1 MTEIRSV
8 VSENKTMAIILA
20 IVLFNWVGFALPLP
34 IFTYIFL
41 DPSYGLLPGQT
52 DIASRTALLGGAV
65 AVYPLGQL
73 LGSPLLGRWSDR
85 YGRRR
90 PLLLSLLAMVAA
102 SVILL
107 IGIIHLSVPL
117 LYAGRFLLGLAAGN
131 IAIVQSI
138 AADVSTEKT
147 KVRNFAYIGIAV
159 DMGFII
165 GPVLGGF
172 LSKEALFSIPGAAVP
187 FLIATGLYVVNAV
200 FAPLLLKDHADPT
213 TSSRDRRPIAATL
226 LDRSLMPLFA
236 LSFCFYWAI
245 MIFLYFATVYFVQVF
260 KTPPDQLGILL
271 ALISVPLIIS
281 GLFVNRVVHRIGV
294 WRTGLLSAGL
304 FAAGT
309 IWFVQADSLAGLIL
323 PGIIICMGINFGQT
337 ATAMLVSDAA
347 KTGEHGQAMGVH
359 RSISILAGGICALL
373 GGWLAGLDPA
383 YPFYSGI
390 VAAIVAATVLFC
402 LKSTRAAYQP

>member
-1 MTEIRSV
+1 
-8 VSENKTMAIILA
+8 MAIVLA
-20 IVLFNWVGFALPLP
+20 IVLLNWVGFALPLP

-52 DIASRTALLGGAV
+52 DIASRTALLGGAI

-73 LGSPLLGRWSDR
+73 IGSPLLGRWSDR
-85 YGRRR
+85 FGRRR
-90 PLLLSLLAMVAA
+90 PLFLSLCAMVAA

-107 IGIIHLSVPL
+107 ASIIYLSVPL

-138 AADVSTEKT
+138 AADVSTDKT

-165 GPVLGGF
+165 GPVMGGF
-172 LSKEALFSIPGAAVP
+172 LSKEALWSIPGAAVP
-187 FLIATGLYVVNAV
+187 FLLATGLYVVNAV
-200 FAPLLLKDHADPT
+200 LAPLLLMEHAQT
-213 TSSRDRRPIAATL
+213 RVTSQDRRPIARTL
-226 LDRSLMPLFA
+226 FDTSLVPLFA

-281 GLFVNRVVHRIGV
+281 GLFVNRVVNRIGV
-294 WRTGLLSAGL
+294 WRTGLCSAG
-304 FAAGT
+304 FFTAGT
-309 IWFVQADSLAGLIL
+309 IWFVQADSLTGLIL
-323 PGIIICMGINFGQT
+323 PGIIICIGINFGQT
-337 ATAMLVSDAA
+337 ATALLVSDTA
-347 KTGEHGQAMGVH
+347 KAGEHGQAMGVH
-359 RSISILAGGICALL
+359 RSVSILAGGTCAII

-383 YPFYSGI
+383 YPFYSGM
-390 VAAIVAATVLFC
+390 VAAVIAAVVLLC
-402 LKSTRAAYQP
+402 LKNARAGLKP